1 MEESAQAGQDG
12 DASRALEQAKEA
24 GKKERQLSR
33 MREQNGFQDQQNID
47 LTYAIIFNLAGKE
60 GEGGTHKVSTVCSFR
75 AFTASVFISSMPLLQ
90 L

>member
-1 MEESAQAGQDG
+1 MYRY
-12 DASRALEQAKEA
+12 ASEA

-47 LTYAIIFNLAGKE
+47 LTYAIIFNLAHQY
-60 GEGGTHKVSTVCSFR
+60 HKNGQMQVG
-75 AFTASVFISSMPLLQ
+75 AGYKLGIQ